1 MAGNSPTSPL
11 PGVTRGGA
19 RQPPIGSLTSISVH
33 SPIGSLSSVN
43 GGLPE
48 EPKYNNL
55 HFTFFQEF
63 GVFNA
68 KVIEMKQQTQGLLQL
83 LYVFCRFFWTCV

>member
-48 EPKYNNL
+48 QPKYNNL
-55 HFTFFQEF
+55 LSIFFAGNLSF
-63 GVFNA
+63 SML
-68 KVIEMKQQTQGLLQL
+68 KS
-83 LYVFCRFFWTCV
+83 